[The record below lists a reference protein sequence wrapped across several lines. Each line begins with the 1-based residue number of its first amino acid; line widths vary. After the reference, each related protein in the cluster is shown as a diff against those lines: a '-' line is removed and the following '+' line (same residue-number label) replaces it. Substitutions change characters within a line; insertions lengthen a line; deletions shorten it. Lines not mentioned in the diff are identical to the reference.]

1 MKRLLSTL
9 VLAAVCG
16 FASAQAGTTTQVDY
30 TKQIETPI
38 VESRIGVGFYAA
50 VFGGANVHQR
60 AEFGDLEAGDIDVD
74 VDLDSETGWFAGL
87 KLGYVFDTGSFLLPA
102 IELEGFYNNVDV
114 NLHAEADDFDVTS
127 EIGGELD
134 QIVVQLNFQLKFD
147 CGRFRPYIGAGA
159 GAAYLESDEIRGEV
173 RLDGDEFFD
182 FEGDVDD
189 FGINNEGWVFA
200 WQGLAGFDFYFT
212 DNCSVF
218 AEYKALFFHGNDD
231 EIDYYLQ
238 HLVGGGIRFHF

>member
-1 MKRLLSTL
+1 MTKLLSTL
-9 VLAAVCG
+9 ALATVCG
-16 FASAQAGTTTQVDY
+16 MASAQAGTTQVDY

-50 VFGGANVHQR
+50 VFGGANVHQD
-60 AEFGDLEAGDIDVD
+60 ADFGELDDDFDID

-87 KLGYVFDTGSFLLPA
+87 KLGYVFDTGSFILPA

-114 NLHAEADDFDVTS
+114 NLHARSDDFDVTS

-134 QIVVQLNFQLKFD
+134 QVVLQLNFQLKFD
-147 CGRFRPYIGAGA
+147 LGRFRPYIGAGA
-159 GAAYLESDEIRGEV
+159 GAAYLESDEIRGRV
-173 RLDGDEFFD
+173 RVDGDEILD

-189 FGINNEGWVFA
+189 FGIDNEGWVFA
-200 WQGLAGFDFYFT
+200 WQALGGFDYYFT
-212 DNCSVF
+212 DNFSVF
-218 AEYKALFFHGNDD
+218 AEYKALFFHGNND

-238 HLVGGGIRFHF
+238 HLVGGGVRFHF